1 MNLSCGK
8 CKTILQTWQSVV
20 SVANEESTYTPPDD
34 VVRVAKSQIVA
45 VMPTVSRGIRL
56 LFDSGLQPMA
66 AGVRGLVSA
75 RQFLYETDELYI
87 DLRLEPQREAE
98 RMSLVGQVLDRTKT
112 NEAVQRLPVRLQKGK
127 LSVTHTATNQ
137 FGEFHF
143 EFDAGKDLCLS
154 IGRSE
159 ESEIVLPLYGIH
171 GRVGAGSDPA

>member
-1 MNLSCGK
+1 MKHFSEADWADFVRNVVSPSTKAAVQKHIEDGCGK

-98 RMSLVGQVLDRTKT
+98 RMS
-112 NEAVQRLPVRLQKGK
+112 
-127 LSVTHTATNQ
+127 
-137 FGEFHF
+137 
-143 EFDAGKDLCLS
+143 
-154 IGRSE
+154 
-159 ESEIVLPLYGIH
+159 
-171 GRVGAGSDPA
+171 